1 MLHEWF
7 LYVEGIAG
15 RILLWLGETPCVAD
29 VVTVLRTVF
38 GWAG

>member
-15 RILLWLGETPCVAD
+15 RILAWLGETPCVAD
-29 VVTVLRTVF
+29 VVTVLRIAL
-38 GWAG
+38 GLAD